1 MPDTSLEIRV
11 SRREA
16 DRPRLLQLIAI
27 DGDRMGVEGVSVQ
40 IEVDANGSFADET
53 EVRQRHLTTS
63 FDGVALFQW
72 FEWPR
77 QGPARDFTSV
87 IRAVCRDEGVVLHI
101 EDLYE

>member
-1 MPDTSLEIRV
+1 MPEASLEIRV

-16 DRPRLLQLIAI
+16 DRPRLIQLVAL
-27 DGDRMGVEGVSVQ
+27 DGNSMGVEGVSVR
-40 IEVDANGSFADET
+40 IEVDVNGSFADES
-53 EVRQRHLTTS
+53 ELRQRDLTTS

-87 IRAVCRDEGVVLHI
+87 IRAVSLAEGVLLHI